1 MNDSKLKNFNPMA
14 LREKY
19 SASNRTNNYSSFW
32 LDNGWDNNTSI
43 FDEDEPKKKGV
54 DLIALASYRRT
65 ISNFVSI
72 VTGESDIK
80 VRFTSA
86 GDSYTD
92 GKSVTISSKLD
103 DKLFDSTVGLALHEG
118 SHIKLSNFDFLKNLE
133 NEIPTEYY
141 NRGEV
146 FGWDKFDV
154 VSKVKDLLNY
164 VEDRRIDYFVFTNS
178 PGYKGYYHSLYDK
191 YFHAKVIDKAL
202 KTDEYTSLDWDSYI
216 FRIINLTNK
225 NSNLDALPGLRDI
238 KKLIFSNVKNLNST
252 QDAFGVAL
260 KVFHILLDNFDVQT
274 TNPNQQPEDGDGEE
288 NVDGGENSDG
298 NGSEGSDTIS
308 DEELGDM
315 IESGLTEGDG
325 NNTKKVE
332 LSDSQK
338 KTLENAIK

>member
-54 DLIALASYRRT
+54 DLIALASYRRA

-118 SHIKLSNFDFLKNLE
+118 SHIKLSDFDFLRNLE

-146 FGWDKFDV
+146 FGW
-154 VSKVKDLLNY
+154 
-164 VEDRRIDYFVFTNS
+164 
-178 PGYKGYYHSLYDK
+178 
-191 YFHAKVIDKAL
+191 
-202 KTDEYTSLDWDSYI
+202 
-216 FRIINLTNK
+216 
-225 NSNLDALPGLRDI
+225 
-238 KKLIFSNVKNLNST
+238 
-252 QDAFGVAL
+252 
-260 KVFHILLDNFDVQT
+260 
-274 TNPNQQPEDGDGEE
+274 E
-288 NVDGGENSDG
+288 N
-298 NGSEGSDTIS
+298 
-308 DEELGDM
+308 
-315 IESGLTEGDG
+315 
-325 NNTKKVE
+325 
-332 LSDSQK
+332 
-338 KTLENAIK
+338 